1 MDLKK
6 ARELQKQID
15 RAATRRLSA
24 LQEIEQLTKEIER
37 QESIL
42 NEADSTC
49 YAAIVNLANMVI
61 TS

>member
-49 YAAIVNLANMVI
+49 YATIVNLTNMVI